1 VPREAA
7 HAMIEWS
14 SLELVKFV
22 LTSGIVRKILLMQ
35 GGPAVIKQM
44 LEKAWVKEKQCF

>member
-1 VPREAA
+1 
-7 HAMIEWS
+7 MIEWS

-35 GGPAVIKQM
+35 VGPHVIKLM
-44 LEKAWVKEKQCF
+44 LKRAWAKEKLCF